1 MRRII
6 VQEMITVDGFF
17 AGPNGEI
24 DWHVVDDEFNEYAI
38 ATLDT
43 TDAHLYG
50 RVTFEGMVSYWPTP
64 VATTNDPVVADKMN
78 TTPKYVF
85 SQTLGHAEWG
95 TWNNAHLLQGDM
107 AAETE
112 RLKQQPGKDIFIFG
126 SGSIVSALTR
136 LGLVDE
142 YRLFVNPVVLG
153 SGRPLFTGMPES
165 FKLRLVSSR
174 QFGSGNV
181 LLTYVPVRA

>member
-6 VQEMITVDGFF
+6 VQEMISVDGFF

-43 TDAHLYG
+43 ADAHLYG
-50 RVTFEGMVSYWPTP
+50 RVTFEGMASYWPTP
-64 VATTNDPVVADKMN
+64 VAATDDPIVASKMN
-78 TTPKYVF
+78 ATPKYVF
-85 SQTLGHAEWG
+85 SKTLDLAEWG

-107 AAETE
+107 AEETE
-112 RLKQQPGKDIFIFG
+112 RLKQQPGGNNFIFG

-153 SGRPLFTGMPES
+153 SGRPLFTDFPQS
-165 FKLRLVSSR
+165 FKLQLLNSR

-181 LLTYVPVRA
+181 LHTYAPVKA